1 MFLVGCKVCTFILNS
16 ENTVV
21 IVIVV
26 VAAAAADVVYFH
38 YFQKLT
44 YKLALIEIFNDILDK
59 IFSI

>member
-1 MFLVGCKVCTFILNS
+1 MKLSCKAF
-16 ENTVV
+16 VV
-21 IVIVV
+21 VVIVV